1 MVKLKLKL
9 SCPLLAH
16 AERAARGAAWRSC
29 TPPQSRPH
37 EAFSGGGDGI
47 GGDHFKVK
55 TLKIAEV
62 VAVVEALELGS
73 SSAFDV
79 VLSEVCWR
87 VSELALELL
96 LLLR

>member
-1 MVKLKLKL
+1 M
-9 SCPLLAH
+9 
-16 AERAARGAAWRSC
+16 
-29 TPPQSRPH
+29 
-37 EAFSGGGDGI
+37 
-47 GGDHFKVK
+47 K